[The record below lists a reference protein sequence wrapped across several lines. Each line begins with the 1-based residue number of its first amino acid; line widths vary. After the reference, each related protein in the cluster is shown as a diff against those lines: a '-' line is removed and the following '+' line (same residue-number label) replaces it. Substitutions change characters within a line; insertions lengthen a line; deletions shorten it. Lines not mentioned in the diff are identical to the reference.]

1 MSRNLQD
8 IFASNSFLKYFR
20 DLSAGLRSPK
30 DSGAYRYAI
39 FQVQRVLIPGSST
52 LLFLVGMIS
61 MAVLFGK
68 KGGAEQD
75 VTIPVTVM
83 VAEKIDLDKLDVE
96 IKPEETPIVPTD
108 VPQNDAPV
116 VGAVNSAPGA
126 GGGAEQGFAG
136 SGELA
141 EPGAVLAPVMT
152 KSPLILKG
160 LYANRGSGGA
170 RAAARR
176 AHGGSQSGEDAVLRA
191 LRWLKTHQDDNG
203 AWAKSDPTHPPAM
216 AGLALL
222 AFLAHGETPA
232 SPEFGVTVERVMKY
246 LLSVQKSTGMFA
258 DGGSAYGHGIDT
270 YAISEAYAMT
280 KIVSLKEAMEKGIK
294 VVIDGQQKNGGFF
307 YAYGQ
312 GERSDLSVAGWQ
324 FQALKAAKMAGAS
337 NPGLDAAIVKA
348 INFLE
353 KNAFASAGENSGFVY
368 GSTQGVAPKGGATP
382 SMTAVGTLCLQLLG
396 RGNSPCVTAGLQF
409 SERVQPQWPA
419 SKDGKGTVPMYTWYY
434 LTQAKFQKGGKVWDS
449 WNSAF
454 SREIIANQKADGHWE
469 GGDHGGVVYS
479 TTLCTLMLEVY
490 YRYLPSSQKH
500 EDKSDAPEKASDEPS
515 ISISV

>member
-216 AGLALL
+216 AGLA
-222 AFLAHGETPA
+222 
-232 SPEFGVTVERVMKY
+232 
-246 LLSVQKSTGMFA
+246 
-258 DGGSAYGHGIDT
+258 
-270 YAISEAYAMT
+270 
-280 KIVSLKEAMEKGIK
+280 
-294 VVIDGQQKNGGFF
+294 
-307 YAYGQ
+307 
-312 GERSDLSVAGWQ
+312 
-324 FQALKAAKMAGAS
+324 
-337 NPGLDAAIVKA
+337 
-348 INFLE
+348 
-353 KNAFASAGENSGFVY
+353 
-368 GSTQGVAPKGGATP
+368 
-382 SMTAVGTLCLQLLG
+382 
-396 RGNSPCVTAGLQF
+396 
-409 SERVQPQWPA
+409 
-419 SKDGKGTVPMYTWYY
+419 
-434 LTQAKFQKGGKVWDS
+434 
-449 WNSAF
+449 
-454 SREIIANQKADGHWE
+454 
-469 GGDHGGVVYS
+469 
-479 TTLCTLMLEVY
+479 
-490 YRYLPSSQKH
+490 
-500 EDKSDAPEKASDEPS
+500 
-515 ISISV
+515 